1 MSGKPALSKVAV
13 LERDRQRNCTLVK
26 VFLLFHLISDALYQ
40 YMPLALALAC
50 HTRIRKQ
57 KVNQSE
63 VANHLVFLQ
72 NRWRYNLEDHIKSGF
87 ILHTSDIHWLVK
99 TSVSFCSATHL
110 ELILFCATCAFI
122 ALLIVKY

>member
-40 YMPLALALAC
+40 YMPLAFALAR

-57 KVNQSE
+57 KAKLKIILFYAKQVEIQSGRPHQIRI
-63 VANHLVFLQ
+63 HLAYIGHPLVGKDFCFL
-72 NRWRYNLEDHIKSGF
+72 LLCLAS
-87 ILHTSDIHWLVK
+87 
-99 TSVSFCSATHL
+99 HL
-110 ELILFCATCAFI
+110 ELILFCATCAVI
-122 ALLIVKY
+122 ALHYCY